1 MWVRI
6 VQIGECV
13 TSHQQLLPADLI
25 STGPSQLAVNMFKFF
40 CVALKRWRG
49 KELPKSEMDVHCLEN
64 KLQTLTKGCFSWS
77 FKDLE
82 EK

>member
-40 CVALKRWRG
+40 CVALKRRRG
-49 KELPKSEMDVHCLEN
+49 KEEPKSEMDVHCLEN
-64 KLQTLTKGCFSWS
+64 KLQRGVLVGRLKI
-77 FKDLE
+77 
-82 EK
+82 